1 MQTADF
7 DPSEVDAFEWDE
19 AKRLANIERHGIDFR
34 DIGRFFAS
42 PTLISRS
49 DRTSEIRWVAV
60 GVLNERV
67 ISVIF
72 TQRHSSCRIISARRA
87 RRKERLAY
95 RKLHPGG
102 A

>member
-49 DRTSEIRWVAV
+49 DRTSEIRWVAI
-60 GVLNERV
+60 GILNERV
-67 ISVIF
+67 IV
-72 TQRHSSCRIISARRA
+72 SSSRKGIAAAASSRRRA
-87 RRKERLAY
+87 RRKERVAY